1 MILINLETSQN
12 PLPSNRKMDLS
23 GLNKQQRSAVVNCDG
38 PIMIL
43 AGAGSGKTKTLVSKI
58 SYLLNEKKVSPY
70 QLLALTFSNKAAKEM
85 RHRVGRD
92 VEFDIGAL
100 QITTFHAFCARLL
113 RSESHYLGLSRS
125 FTIYDTSESK
135 SVVKSLLSKR
145 GISTKELSPFEILH
159 YIDELKNLGYYIGGP
174 TNFGDEYVDLNHEY
188 YGYFEEYESE
198 LSRNNAVDF
207 GGLITGTLNLFQN
220 FPEVLERYQQRFQYL
235 LVDEY
240 QDTNRAQFQLLE
252 KLSKPQNNI
261 CVVGDEDQSI
271 YSWRGAD
278 IRNILDFEEIYPDAT
293 VMKLEQNYR
302 SSKNII
308 EAASFVIDRNTLR
321 KGKKMWTENPAG
333 EEILIIESH
342 NEKSEAEYISQ
353 TVKRLWKEESVSLNE
368 IAVFYRTNAQSRV
381 IEDQLRANQ
390 IPYKIIGGIK
400 FYERKEIKDLLAY
413 VRLLV
418 NEKDSL
424 ALSRIINL
432 PTRGIG
438 TVTLRK
444 LEVQAIQENLS
455 LYELLREIDQNPAH
469 YSSLRLSNKIKSSIS
484 SFVYLI
490 EECRHCIEIG
500 EKPSAIY
507 EKLLKES
514 GYWEMLKLSRD
525 YESMAR
531 MENLEEL
538 SSAFQ
543 QYETSVKDAS
553 LEGFLETITLD
564 SQNDDVDYH
573 AEGEISLMTVHGAKG
588 LEFSHVFVA
597 GVEENL
603 FPSFKSLEEGENA
616 EEEER
621 RLFYVAMTRA
631 MKKLYI
637 TFSQSRML
645 FGQLR
650 FNGPSRFLHEIPNK
664 YYEWTRLAGTPSVE
678 SNDEFDLVDETYD
691 DDGSTVY
698 QVNQKKNKVIPP
710 KFPTGSKVVHS
721 LYGEGKVVDT
731 SGIGPDEK
739 VVIKFSGGEKK
750 KFLVRFAPIVSLN

>member
-1 MILINLETSQN
+1 
-12 PLPSNRKMDLS
+12 MDLS
-23 GLNKQQRSAVVNCDG
+23 SLNKQQRSAVENCDG

-58 SYLLNEKKVSPY
+58 SYLLNEKKVAPY

-92 VEFDIGAL
+92 VEFDIGSL

-135 SVVKSLLSKR
+135 SVAKALLNKK
-145 GISTKELSPFEILH
+145 GISTKELSPFEILN
-159 YIDELKNLGYYIGGP
+159 YVDELKNLGYYIGGP
-174 TNFGDEYVDLNHEY
+174 TSFGDEYVDLNHEY

-220 FPEVLERYQQRFQYL
+220 FPEVLERYQQRFKYV

-278 IRNILDFEEIYPDAT
+278 IRNILDFEQVYPEAQ

-308 EAASFVIDRNTLR
+308 EAASYVIDRNTLR

-353 TVKRLWKEESVSLNE
+353 NVKKLWKEEGVVLNE

-455 LYELLREIDQNPAH
+455 LYELLREIDQNPSH
-469 YSSLRLSNKIKSSIS
+469 YSSLRLSKKIKSSLS

-490 EECRHCIEIG
+490 EECKHCIEIG

-543 QYETSVKDAS
+543 QYETSVKNAT

-564 SQNDDVDYH
+564 ASVEDSDFHKD
-573 AEGEISLMTVHGAKG
+573 GEISLMTVHGAKG
-588 LEFSHVFVA
+588 LEFTHVFVA

-603 FPSFKSLEEGENA
+603 FPSFKSLEEGDNA

-664 YYEWTRLAGTPSVE
+664 YYEWIRLAGTAGDS
-678 SNDEFDLVDETYD
+678 SSDDYDCVDDSYD

-698 QVNQKKNKVIPP
+698 QVREQAPKVIPP
-710 KFPTGSKVVHS
+710 KFPTGSNVIHS
-721 LYGEGKVVDT
+721 LYGQGKVVDT
-731 SGIGPDEK
+731 SGQGPDEK

-750 KFLVRFAPIVSLN
+750 KFLVRFAPIVSVN

>member
-1 MILINLETSQN
+1 MILINQEILRN
-12 PLPSNRKMDLS
+12 PSPLNKAMDLS
-23 GLNKQQRSAVVNCDG
+23 SLNSQQKEAVLNCSG
-38 PIMIL
+38 PIMVL
-43 AGAGSGKTKTLVSKI
+43 AGAGSGKTKTLVTKMA
-58 SYLLNEKKVSPY
+58 YLLKEKQLAPY
-70 QLLALTFSNKAAKEM
+70 EMLALTFSNKAAKEM
-85 RHRVGRD
+85 SYRVKREVGGD
-92 VEFDIGAL
+92 LGAL
-100 QITTFHAFCARLL
+100 QVTTFHAFCARLL

-135 SVVKSLLSKR
+135 SVVKALLSKR
-145 GISTKELSPFEILH
+145 GISTKEISPFEILY
-159 YIDELKNLGYYIGGP
+159 YIDELKNLGYYLGGP
-174 TNFGDEYVDLNHEY
+174 TEIDDDIVDLNHEY
-188 YGYFEEYESE
+188 YGFFEEYENE
-198 LSRNNAVDF
+198 LSRNNALDF
-207 GGLITGTLNLFQN
+207 GGLITATISLFDK
-220 FPEVLERYQQRFQYL
+220 FPDVLKRYQERFKYI

-252 KLSKPQNNI
+252 KLARPQENI

-278 IRNILDFEEIYPDAT
+278 IRNILNFEDTYPAAKIF
-293 VMKLEQNYR
+293 KLEQNYR

-308 EAASFVIDRNTLR
+308 EAASFVIDRNTQR
-321 KGKKMWTENPAG
+321 KGKKMWTDNPPG
-333 EEILIIESH
+333 DEVLIVESH
-342 NEKSEAEYISQ
+342 NEKGEAEYIAS
-353 TVKRLWKEESVSLNE
+353 KISSLWKDESVPLDEMS
-368 IAVFYRTNAQSRV
+368 VFYRTNAQSRV
-381 IEDQLRANQ
+381 IEDNLRAAQ
-390 IPYKIIGGIK
+390 IPYKIVGGIK
-400 FYERKEIKDLLAY
+400 FYERKEIKDILAY
-413 VRLLV
+413 VRLMV

-444 LEVQAIQENLS
+444 LEVQAVQENLS
-455 LYELLREIDQNPAH
+455 LYELLREIEQNPGH
-469 YSSLRLSNKIKSSIS
+469 YSHLKLSGKIKSSIS

-490 EECRHCIEIG
+490 EECKHHMDKE
-500 EKPSAIY
+500 EKPSLTY
-507 EKLLKES
+507 DKLLHES

-543 QYETSVKDAS
+543 QYEKAIPNATMS
-553 LEGFLETITLD
+553 GFLETITLD
-564 SQNDDVDYH
+564 SQNSDVDELS
-573 AEGEISLMTVHGAKG
+573 EGEVSLMTVHGAKG
-588 LEFSHVFVA
+588 LEFAHVFVA

-603 FPSFKSLEEGENA
+603 FPSFRSLEEGEAA

-664 YYEWTRLAGTPSVE
+664 YYEWSKLSGASSVE
-678 SNDEFDLVDETYD
+678 ADDNFDCHDQEYD
-691 DDGSTVY
+691 DEDKIY
-698 QVNQKKNKVIPP
+698 QVKSSSNTPIPP
-710 KFPTGSKVVHS
+710 KFPVGKKVIHS
-721 LYGEGKVVDT
+721 LYGEGSIMDT
-731 SGIGPDEK
+731 SGTGPDEK
-739 VVIKFSGGEKK
+739 VVIKFSNGEKK
-750 KFLVRFAPIVSLN
+750 KFLVRFAPIVGVN

>member
-1 MILINLETSQN
+1 MT
-12 PLPSNRKMDLS
+12 MDLS
-23 GLNKQQRSAVVNCDG
+23 GLNKQQKSAVLNCDG

-43 AGAGSGKTKTLVSKI
+43 AGAGSGKTRTLVSKI
-58 SYLLNEKKVSPY
+58 SYLLNEKQVAPY

-85 RHRVGRD
+85 RHRVGRE
-92 VEFDIGAL
+92 VNIDIGSL

-113 RSESHYLGLSRS
+113 RSEAHYLGLSRS

-135 SVVKSLLSKR
+135 SVAKSLLSKR
-145 GISTKELSPFEILH
+145 GISTKELSPFEILN
-159 YIDELKNLGYYIGGP
+159 YIDELKNLGYYLGGP
-174 TNFGDEYVDLNHEY
+174 TEFGDEYVDQNHEY

-198 LSRNNAVDF
+198 LARNNAVDF

-220 FPEVLERYQQRFQYL
+220 FPEVLQRYQERFKYI

-252 KLSKPQNNI
+252 KLAKPQNNI

-278 IRNILDFEEIYPDAT
+278 IRNILDFEEIYPEAKI
-293 VMKLEQNYR
+293 MKLEQNYR

-321 KGKKMWTENPAG
+321 KGKKMWTENPPG
-333 EEILIIESH
+333 DEILIVESV
-342 NEKSEAEYISQ
+342 NEKAEAEYISQ
-353 TVKRLWKEESVSLNE
+353 TVKKLWKEENIPLCE

-381 IEDQLRANQ
+381 IEDNLRAQQ
-390 IPYKIIGGIK
+390 IPYKIVGGIK
-400 FYERKEIKDLLAY
+400 FYERKEIKDILAY

-455 LYELLREIDQNPAH
+455 LYELLREIDQNPGH
-469 YSSLRLSNKIKSSIS
+469 YSALRLSKKIKSAIS
-484 SFVYLI
+484 EFVYLI
-490 EECRHCIEIG
+490 EECRHVMDKG
-500 EKPSAIY
+500 EKPSLIY

-543 QYETSVKDAS
+543 QYENSIKDAS
-553 LEGFLETITLD
+553 MEGFLETITLD
-564 SQNDDVDYH
+564 AHNDESRSH
-573 AEGEISLMTVHGAKG
+573 EEGEISLMTVHGAKG
-588 LEFSHVFVA
+588 LEFTHVFVA

-603 FPSFKSLEEGENA
+603 FPSFRSLEEGEKA

-637 TFSQSRML
+637 SFSQSRML

-664 YYEWTRLAGTPSVE
+664 YYEWTRLAGTPS
-678 SNDEFDLVDETYD
+678 SASDNDEFDFVDQEYD
-691 DDGSTVY
+691 EDGATVY
-698 QVNQKKNKVIPP
+698 QVQSEKKNIIPQKFPKGTKVI
-710 KFPTGSKVVHS
+710 HS
-721 LYGEGKVVDT
+721 LYGEGKITDT
-731 SGIGPDEK
+731 TGSGPEEK
-739 VVIKFSGGEKK
+739 VVIKFSSGEKK
-750 KFLVRFAPIVSLN
+750 KFLVRFAPIVSVN